1 MVLNE
6 IIFSLVVAMSP
17 ADTLCL
23 QKNAY
28 FEARNQS
35 DAGMMA
41 VTHVVL
47 NRVHSDR
54 FPNTVCEVVEQS
66 HMSKWWKDNHD
77 RDVPVRHKCQFSWF
91 CDGLSDEP
99 KEREAWA
106 HAQRVAMEGYAL
118 YNVGLDISGGSLWYH
133 ARNVAP
139 KWRLDYTLTA
149 AIDDHLFY
157 TPK

>member
-1 MVLNE
+1 MDEV
-6 IIFSLVVAMSP
+6 IFSLVVAMSP

-54 FPNTVCEVVEQS
+54 FPNTVCEVVEQG

-77 RDVPVRHKCQFSWF
+77 RDVPVRNKCQFSWF

-106 HAQRVAMEGYAL
+106 HAQRVA
-118 YNVGLDISGGSLWYH
+118 
-133 ARNVAP
+133 
-139 KWRLDYTLTA
+139 
-149 AIDDHLFY
+149 
-157 TPK
+157 

>member
-54 FPNTVCEVVEQS
+54 FPNTVCEVVYQGKQKPS
-66 HMSKWWKDNHD
+66 WKDPSKM
-77 RDVPVRHKCQFSWF
+77 VMVRHQCQFSWY
-91 CDGLSDEP
+91 CDGKSDEP
-99 KEREAWA
+99 TQQEAWVQ
-106 HAQRVAMEGYAL
+106 AQQIAYLMIYFEEYKGISEGATH
-118 YNVGLDISGGSLWYH
+118 YH
-133 ARNVAP
+133 ATYVDPHWAKQKQLVGR
-139 KWRLDYTLTA
+139 
-149 AIDDHLFY
+149 IGSHIFY
-157 TPK
+157 RWE

>member
-1 MVLNE
+1 MLNE
-6 IIFSLVVAMSP
+6 TILMMAVALSP

-47 NRVHSDR
+47 NRVKSDR
-54 FPNTVCEVVEQS
+54 FPNTVCEVVEQGY
-66 HMSKWWKDNHD
+66 MSKWWKETHD
-77 RDVPVRHKCQFSWF
+77 RDVPIKHKCQFSWF

-99 KEREAWA
+99 KEKAAWK
-106 HAQRVAMEGYAL
+106 HAQRVAIEAYAL
-118 YNVGLDISGGSLWYH
+118 WNIGFDNSDGSLWYH
-133 ARNVAP
+133 AQNVRP
-139 KWRLDYTLTA
+139 LWRKDFRYVTQ
-149 AIDDHLFY
+149 IDDHLFY
-157 TPK
+157 APKN

>member
-1 MVLNE
+1 MNL
-6 IIFSLVVAMSP
+6 
-17 ADTLCL
+17 
-23 QKNAY
+23 
-28 FEARNQS
+28 
-35 DAGMMA
+35 
-41 VTHVVL
+41 
-47 NRVHSDR
+47 
-54 FPNTVCEVVEQS
+54 
-66 HMSKWWKDNHD
+66 WWKREHD
-77 RDVPVRHKCQFSWF
+77 RDVPVRDRCQFSWF

-139 KWRLDYTLTA
+139 KWRYDYTLTA

-157 TPK
+157 APK